1 MHAESVIEVNSL
13 SKTYRLYRSHR
24 DRVKEFFHPL
34 RKKYHIKHHALKDL
48 SLSIQKGEVMGVIG
62 ENGSGKSTLLKIL
75 ASVVSPTSG
84 SFICKGRI
92 TALLELGGGF
102 NLELTGIENVY
113 FLGAIQGY
121 SKKEMA
127 KRLKYILDFAEIGE
141 YANQPVKNYSSG
153 MYVRLAFSININIDP
168 EILIVDEALAV
179 GDIRFQQKCY
189 RKIREIKES
198 GKTIVICT
206 HALSVVKDFCT
217 RAIWIDHGK
226 IIEEGDPQT
235 VTDKYQAFMV
245 RKDNTSTPQI
255 KEVEGDANLHD
266 LSEFSNYELI
276 RHISWKDLTHRQSS
290 GSGGAVIKYAALLD
304 ATTNEPLTSLK
315 AGIIARLG
323 VIIFPKTDIKIPGV
337 HMVLNGQFSSEVF
350 NINNYHLHQP
360 IKFIPAKPN
369 LVVFELTFP
378 HIVNGNYSVSLAVT
392 DIEDG
397 AVVYLHWI
405 HDAMMLMVDNH
416 DVRYK
421 LSAQMVVPD
430 ARMMM
435 IS

>member
-1 MHAESVIEVNSL
+1 LQQPAITVQSV
-13 SKTYRLYRSHR
+13 SKTYRLYHSHR

-34 RKKYHIKHHALKDL
+34 RKRYHTKHHALKDL
-48 SLSIQKGEVMGVIG
+48 SMTVEKGEVLGVIG

-84 SFICKGRI
+84 SFTCNGRI

-206 HALSVVKDFCT
+206 HALNVVKDFCT
-217 RAIWIDHGK
+217 RAIWVDHGK
-226 IIEEGDPQT
+226 IMEEGDPQT
-235 VTDKYQAFMV
+235 VTDKYQAFMIQ
-245 RKDNTSTPQI
+245 KDNTSKPLNKDEKDDT
-255 KEVEGDANLHD
+255 NLD
-266 LSEFSNYELI
+266 DFSGFSNYELL
-276 RHISWKDLTHRQSS
+276 RNISWKDLSHRQSS
-290 GSGGAVIKYAALLD
+290 GNGGAIIKYAALLD
-304 ATTNEPLTSLK
+304 GTTNEPLISLK
-315 AGIIARLG
+315 AGIITRLG
-323 VIIFPKTDIKIPGV
+323 VVIYPKTDIKNPGV
-337 HMVLNGQFSSEVF
+337 HLVLNGQFSAEVF
-350 NINNYHLHQP
+350 NINNYHLNQP
-360 IKFIPAKPN
+360 VKLKPEKPN
-369 LVVFELTFP
+369 LVVFEFTFP

-392 DIEDG
+392 DIENG

-405 HDAMMLMVDNH
+405 HDAMMLTVDNQ

-421 LSAQMVVPD
+421 LSTQMVVED